1 MAHFKNAF
9 LGEVNG
15 RIGNFVIR
23 KMNGKDF
30 ISLRP
35 RHYKKSQSQPS
46 KMIRS
51 NFAQISKLASYINS
65 EPFLSKTWRQ
75 SAGNS
80 KSVYHTILK
89 TNLQRTGKEMFN
101 TEFAIVPPCDL
112 ELISAHQVV
121 DGVLEITFKN
131 SSQLPYEA
139 NDINSTLH
147 IIIVLYPLKAFQN
160 KQQLFY
166 NFTIPFKK
174 EIIPNNSV
182 SVNLSSKVN
191 MVALQKNISLLNV
204 AVIWNNPNTSELNW
218 SLTYSSKLF

>member
-23 KMNGKDF
+23 KLNGKDF
-30 ISLRP
+30 ISVRP
-35 RHYKKSQSQPS
+35 RRYKKTQSQSA

-75 SAGNS
+75 STGNS

-89 TNLQRTGKEMFN
+89 TNLQLAGKKMYN
-101 TEFAIVPPCDL
+101 AEFAIVPPCEL
-112 ELISAHQVV
+112 ELISAHQLVE
-121 DGVLEITFKN
+121 GVLEITFKN

-147 IIIVLYPLKAFQN
+147 IIIVLYPLNAFQN

-166 NFTIPFKK
+166 NFTIPIKK
-174 EIIPNNSV
+174 EILQNNNRV
-182 SVNLSSKVN
+182 SLNLSNKVN
-191 MVALQKNISLLNV
+191 MVALQKNTCLLN
-204 AVIWNNPNTSELNW
+204 AGHTGLIGG
-218 SLTYSSKLF
+218 KR